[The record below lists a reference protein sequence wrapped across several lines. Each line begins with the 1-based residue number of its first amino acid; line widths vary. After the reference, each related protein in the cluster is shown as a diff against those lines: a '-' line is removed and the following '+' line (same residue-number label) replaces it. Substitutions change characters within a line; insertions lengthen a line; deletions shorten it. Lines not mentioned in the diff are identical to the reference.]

1 MEKERKE
8 DARVV
13 RTRRDLRAAMAALM
27 EKRPF
32 DKISVSEVCATA
44 AVNRMTFY
52 KHYRDKYD
60 LLNDVILDVRRS
72 VMRRMEEAGPV
83 PAVADDPVGFSER
96 LIDAVLD
103 ECLARRAVLTA
114 LDNDQLVVT
123 MVATSIEK
131 FVSGLLRELDRKY
144 PLRYK
149 AEVLAVTMTG
159 AASFLVRY
167 WLEHRPEQTKEQLL
181 GRSKEFLRDLF
192 DARILFA
199 DSSVPAA
206 TR

>member
-13 RTRRDLRAAMAALM
+13 RTRRDLRAAITALM
-27 EKRPF
+27 ERRGF
-32 DKISVSEVCATA
+32 DKITVSDVCAA
-44 AVNRMTFY
+44 AMVNRMTFY

-60 LLNDVILDVRRS
+60 LLNDVILDVKNS
-72 VMRRMEEAGPV
+72 IVRRMEEAGPV
-83 PAVADDPVGFSER
+83 PGIADDPVGFSER

-123 MVATSIEK
+123 MVSSSLEK
-131 FVSGLLRELDRKY
+131 FVAGLLSELDRKH

-149 AEVLAVTMTG
+149 AEVLAVAMTG

-167 WLEHRPEQTKEQLL
+167 WLGHRPEQTKEQLL
-181 GRSKEFLRDLF
+181 GRSKAFLRDLF
-192 DARILFA
+192 AARILFK
-199 DSSVPAA
+199 
-206 TR
+206 